1 MNNGVTV
8 YVELVTI
15 TGEISERYCILVHA
29 RVHMAERTS
38 GACFSKRRVRW
49 HVTSWLVRSGQVT
62 SGTKSCCTKSVAV
75 LARTTSLAKS
85 SSLKQGEVKWL
96 LLMTSLFC
104 RRPYRRRAF
113 FFNDFQKILTKQTNC
128 EKWKESDRTCR
139 VTTWALLSRHL
150 TVYFA
155 REKQSQ
161 RGMLVRNYER
171 AHRCCQTG
179 DRGRGWVRNLTCK

>member
-1 MNNGVTV
+1 MGKCSYLYMTLQMNNGVTV

-15 TGEISERYCILVHA
+15 TGEISERYCIMVHA
-29 RVHMAERTS
+29 RVHLAERTS
-38 GACFSKRRVRW
+38 GACFTKRQVRW
-49 HVTSWLVRSGQVT
+49 HVTSWLVRSWQVEL
-62 SGTKSCCTKSVAV
+62 SLVAQNLLLYLSPV
-75 LARTTSLAKS
+75 TARTTSLAKS

-113 FFNDFQKILTKQTNC
+113 FFNDFQKILTKQTKC

-139 VTTWALLSRHL
+139 VTTWAVLSRHL
-150 TVYFA
+150 TVSFV

-161 RGMLVRNYER
+161 RGMLVRN
-171 AHRCCQTG
+171 
-179 DRGRGWVRNLTCK
+179 